1 MSFSQC
7 TKRKTSINQVT
18 TNLIISDLFSTT
30 WITSVLR
37 STIVSILFV
46 FIGNGEDVIV
56 ALQMPKTFDSVMLMY
71 YVLDTGFLFQL
82 CIVLVAAY
90 SSTLY
95 IRDKENNF
103 ILNLLLRIPCK
114 YYLVARGLQCFIS
127 AFAGTGILCV
137 VMILI
142 WCVFLPV
149 GSLKVLIYLTIET
162 SIVVAFWCECGLTLS
177 VFVPN
182 RFVALTSPFV
192 LQYIIGRICFSFLP
206 ENLNPTLYLCGNLL
220 AFADDTSKLVVL
232 MQGIALFG
240 GATFFVLLIF
250 LVKASKEIMAGKLY
264 GWHNFRSWV
273 IDLRTICVFLCVMI
287 FLYENILGV
296 ATFANSYN
304 LGFTPWLLP
313 FMATTRIVDLVLWL
327 ALLLLLCDLGVEKR
341 FDIYVQLRL
350 PVWALR
356 FGRLFA
362 AFL

>member
-1 MSFSQC
+1 M
-7 TKRKTSINQVT
+7 
-18 TNLIISDLFSTT
+18 
-30 WITSVLR
+30 
-37 STIVSILFV
+37 
-46 FIGNGEDVIV
+46 
-56 ALQMPKTFDSVMLMY
+56 
-71 YVLDTGFLFQL
+71 
-82 CIVLVAAY
+82 
-90 SSTLY
+90 
-95 IRDKENNF
+95 
-103 ILNLLLRIPCK
+103 
-114 YYLVARGLQCFIS
+114 ARGLQCFIS

-250 LVKASKEIMAGKLY
+250 LVKASKEIMAGK
-264 GWHNFRSWV
+264 
-273 IDLRTICVFLCVMI
+273 
-287 FLYENILGV
+287 
-296 ATFANSYN
+296 
-304 LGFTPWLLP
+304 
-313 FMATTRIVDLVLWL
+313 
-327 ALLLLLCDLGVEKR
+327 
-341 FDIYVQLRL
+341 
-350 PVWALR
+350 
-356 FGRLFA
+356 
-362 AFL
+362 

>member
-90 SSTLY
+90 SATLY

-250 LVKASKEIMAGKLY
+250 LVKASKEIMAGK
-264 GWHNFRSWV
+264 
-273 IDLRTICVFLCVMI
+273 
-287 FLYENILGV
+287 
-296 ATFANSYN
+296 
-304 LGFTPWLLP
+304 
-313 FMATTRIVDLVLWL
+313 
-327 ALLLLLCDLGVEKR
+327 
-341 FDIYVQLRL
+341 
-350 PVWALR
+350 
-356 FGRLFA
+356 
-362 AFL
+362 